1 MNGKETVGDSSLIA
15 VTSRIVAAHVAHN
28 AVPSTELAQL
38 ISEVHGALAQLG
50 DGSAEQPA
58 PAVPI
63 KDSVQPD
70 YIVCL
75 EDGRRM
81 KTLKRHLKAAY
92 GLTPEEYRAKWRL
105 PLNYPMV
112 AASYSSERRQLAKR
126 IGLGRK
132 RKA

>member
-1 MNGKETVGDSSLIA
+1 MKETSADTNLIA
-15 VTSRIVAAHVAHN
+15 VTSRIVAAHVANN
-28 AVPSTELAQL
+28 AVPPTELAQL
-38 ISEVHGALAQLG
+38 INEVHGALAQLS
-50 DGSAEQPA
+50 DSKADRPR

-63 KDSVQPD
+63 EESIHHEF
-70 YIVCL
+70 IVCL

-81 KTLKRHLKAAY
+81 KTLKRHLKAAF

-112 AASYSSERRQLAKR
+112 AEKYSGERRQLAKR

-132 RKA
+132 PRA